1 MKNFVRGGL
10 MVAALVLASGAWA
23 QNVMQAP
30 ASPERKPGYVA
41 PAVLAEIVRAVTP
54 PPAAGSV
61 AAEADLDTV
70 LQAQAGR
77 TAEDVTWAKLVE
89 KDAVW
94 LNASVL
100 GAGFTKEN
108 FPATAALFDRINGD
122 TRALDPLM
130 KKPFP
135 RARPPKNDA
144 RVMPCVQVPASDSY
158 PSGSAMQALVWA
170 RVLAEIFPEHAS
182 ALEARAHRA
191 AWGRV
196 LGGVHFPTDL
206 AAGRRVGEA
215 LVAELKR
222 SAEFGTALA
231 AARDEA
237 RARMGK

>member
-1 MKNFVRGGL
+1 MKILRRGE
-10 MVAALVLASGAWA
+10 MMMMALALAGGAWA

-30 ASPERKPGYVA
+30 AAPQRKPGYVA
-41 PAVLAEIVRAVTP
+41 PAALAEIVRTVTP
-54 PPAAGSV
+54 PAAAGSV

-77 TAEDVTWAKLVE
+77 TPEDVAWAKLVE
-89 KDAVW
+89 KDSVW

-100 GAGFTKEN
+100 GAGFTQEN
-108 FPATAALFDRINGD
+108 LPATAALFERINGD

-135 RARPPKNDA
+135 RARPPKTDP
-144 RVMPCVQVPASDSY
+144 RVAPCVTVPVSDSY

-170 RVLAEIFPEHAS
+170 RVLAEIFPEHAQ
-182 ALEARAHRA
+182 ALEERAHRA

-215 LVAELKR
+215 LVAELRR
-222 SAEFGTALA
+222 SAEFGAMLA

-237 RARMGK
+237 RARR